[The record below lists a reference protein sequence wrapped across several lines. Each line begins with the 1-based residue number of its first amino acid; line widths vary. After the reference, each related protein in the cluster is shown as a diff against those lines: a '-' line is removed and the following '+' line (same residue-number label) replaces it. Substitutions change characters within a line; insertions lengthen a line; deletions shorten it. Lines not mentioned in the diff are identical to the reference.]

1 MPVPFPEAALDHRN
15 SNASTLG
22 NSGKVMLEMAIIFP
36 IFLLVLGLAFEV
48 IVLVRERQLAQTV
61 SKEAA
66 TRAYRECSGYSDTA
80 TNRTDAGVI
89 ERCLERVANTV
100 VAAAGASVGADVH
113 IGLFRCDPPSGGGPC
128 VPTFVRGVG
137 VLTTWISAMANT
149 SHPLNALLRSQGVVI
164 VARAHWD
171 YQSAIGK
178 SIGVRLVTPGEVSD
192 VTIL

>member
-1 MPVPFPEAALDHRN
+1 MF
-15 SNASTLG
+15 G

-36 IFLLVLGLAFEV
+36 VFLLILGLAFEV

-66 TRAYRECSGYSDTA
+66 VRAYRECSGYSDPA

-89 ERCLERVANTV
+89 ERCLENVAKN
-100 VAAAGASVGADVH
+100 VAASAGASVGADVH
-113 IGLFRCDPPSGGGPC
+113 IGLFRCVPLAGGTCAPQFIRQNLKGD
-128 VPTFVRGVG
+128 V
-137 VLTTWISAMANT
+137 SAWTAALSQT
-149 SHPLNALLRSQGVVI
+149 SHPFTQLVQSQGVAI
-164 VARAHWD
+164 VARVHWD
-171 YQSAIGK
+171 YSSAIGK